1 MARTVKQVMTPRASV
16 FNAAAR
22 DTVARLGDLETGAI
36 DPSAFFDENHFTRG
50 LAELCKKGLDR
61 LDGAYG
67 NGVFDL
73 TQSMGGGKT
82 HSLLSFAM
90 LAKDPDLRARI
101 LPGEGLSAA
110 QGFGAAK
117 VVAFDGN
124 NVNLPFG
131 LWGEIARQLGR
142 LQDFAPFYSPLRAPA
157 PADWAALIGDGPTV
171 ILLDELPIYL
181 QAAEATGVGDSNLA
195 VLTAIALT
203 TLMTAVQET
212 LPRTVVV
219 VSNLSSGWQGG
230 AERLSS
236 ALDSLARQTG
246 RSAEKIVPVDAKG
259 DDLWK
264 ILRRRLFSNAPSEA
278 DMTTAEAEMEAA
290 LKAAERGGLV
300 AGAGFGFIRETADSY
315 PFHPRL
321 KELFLRFKE
330 NDGFQQTRG
339 ILRLAGAAVAAL
351 WSEGN
356 PSDPLLIAPEDFNLS
371 DPGVA
376 KEMSAVNNDLS
387 TALAADVEGA
397 GSTAGFWASKTG
409 LGEIPAAAR
418 TLLMASLARGQ
429 GQSVLGLDENELNT
443 LLVRPGRTLE
453 SIKAAVEKLRSE
465 ALYLHF
471 VGAKM
476 YFRGNK
482 NFVADIREEK
492 KRVAADKVSDAVK
505 GMLEAD
511 FKPGQS
517 TIQQHTLVF
526 PDKGDVLRMC
536 VHSRVLLAVV
546 KPETWGDGGVHS
558 VPKLLLDLFQRDLQ
572 SSNRNRLM
580 VMTLDKGAH
589 GTAEEH
595 ARTVLACE
603 SVLSRKRLEGIPETD
618 PEMRLAAEYMEKA
631 RQNLRQTAASL
642 PSHLYFPKSAD
653 VATGLVDVAATPVD
667 KTMKADRIE
676 STLMG
681 EDKALPQGWTQD
693 PKKVERARKQFE
705 RFVFVS
711 LAPTRREDLLRQSA
725 DAPDWIWLRPGEF
738 ERFSDECRKLD
749 NWRQMPGDMLAKRPS
764 PPGWPV
770 PAPQAQIRN
779 AIVSADEKG
788 RGLCRVSVSV
798 VNGDSVVWEREALPN
813 ESSPAWKG
821 DAAAHDWLWAGFLG
835 RDAANAAAPKGDV
848 SWHVNPNVGVKHS
861 FLRQP
866 NTVLVLEAAPPRPA
880 DASRIR
886 IFFTFDGSAPTN
898 AQARL
903 AYDGPTEVPAGCRA
917 VLVVG
922 EFDGPE
928 GVLRTEVQKFVPP
941 HPPIVG
947 TGSAGAGGGSVEG
960 QGTVDGPRIVADA
973 PILWRVQRID
983 DSNGGATGKIIALL
997 GQRNA
1002 RLKRVGMGLAVGKSF
1017 GTIEFGEAEVSA
1029 GFVDRL
1035 ASLVR
1040 EEAGATVSSIRFN
1053 EAYFEKGEDLVALV
1067 KEMGLD
1073 LPPEEWMQEAVK

>member
-1 MARTVKQVMTPRASV
+1 MARTVKQVMAPRAQV

-22 DTVARLGDLETGAI
+22 DTVARLGDLGTGAI
-36 DPSAFFDENHFTRG
+36 DPAAFFEENHFTRG
-50 LAELCKKGLDR
+50 LAELCKKGLAR
-61 LDGAYG
+61 LEGAYG

-82 HSLLSFAM
+82 HSLLSFAL
-90 LAKDPDLRARI
+90 LAADPALRERV
-101 LPGEGLSAA
+101 LPAEGLDTAK
-110 QGFGAAK
+110 GFGSAK

-131 LWGEIARQLGR
+131 LWGEMARQLGR
-142 LQDFAPFYSPLRAPA
+142 LEDFAPFYSPLRAPA
-157 PADWAALIGDGPTV
+157 PADWVALIGAEPTV

-181 QAAEATGVGDSNLA
+181 QAAEATDVGDSNLA

-203 TLMTAVQET
+203 TLMTAVQES
-212 LPRTVVV
+212 LPNTIVV

-264 ILRRRLFSNAPSEA
+264 ILRRRLFSNSPAEA
-278 DMTTAEAEMEAA
+278 DVAAAESETEAA

-339 ILRLAGAAVAAL
+339 ILRLTGAAVAAL

-356 PSDPLLIAPEDFNLS
+356 ASDPLLIAPEDFDLS

-376 KEMSAVNNDLS
+376 KELSAVNNDLS
-387 TALAADVEGA
+387 TALATDIEGE

-409 LGEIPAAAR
+409 LPEIGAAAR

-429 GQSVLGLDENELNT
+429 GQSALGLDENELST

-453 SIKAAVEKLRSE
+453 SVKSAVERLRSE

-511 FKPGQS
+511 FKPGAA
-517 TIQQHTLVF
+517 TIHRNTLVF
-526 PDKGDVLRMC
+526 PDKTDILRRC
-536 VHSRVLLAVV
+536 DHSGVLLAVV
-546 KPETWGDGGVHS
+546 RPETWGDGGVHS

-580 VMTLDKGAH
+580 VMTLDKVAF

-603 SVLSRKRLEGIPETD
+603 AVLSRKRLEGIPETD

-653 VATGLVDVAATPVD
+653 VTTGLVDVAATPVD

-676 STLMG
+676 ATLMG

-738 ERFSDECRKLD
+738 ERLSDECQRLD
-749 NWRQMPGDMLAKRPS
+749 NWRQMPGDMIAKRP
-764 PPGWPV
+764 PAGWPV
-770 PAPQAQIRN
+770 PAPQAQVRN
-779 AIVSADEKG
+779 AIVSADERG
-788 RGLCRVSVSV
+788 RGLCRVSVQV
-798 VNGDSVVWEREALPN
+798 VNGDSAVWEREALPSD
-813 ESSPAWKG
+813 SSPVWKG

-835 RDAANAAAPKGDV
+835 RDAANPAAPKGEA
-848 SWHVNPNVGVKHS
+848 SWHVNPNVGIKHS

-866 NTVLVLEAAPPRPA
+866 NTVLVLEAAPPRAA

-886 IFFTFDGSAPTN
+886 IFYTFDGSAPTN

-903 AYDGPTEVPAGCRA
+903 AYDGPAEVPADCRA

-941 HPPIVG
+941 ATGVAGVDNKGPEIATQAPVSWKRAERFDDSNC
-947 TGSAGAGGGSVEG
+947 GSAGRLV
-960 QGTVDGPRIVADA
+960 
-973 PILWRVQRID
+973 
-983 DSNGGATGKIIALL
+983 ALL

-1002 RLKRVGMGLAVGKSF
+1002 WLKKVGMGLAVGKTF
-1017 GTIEFGEAEVSA
+1017 GTIEFGDAEVSA

-1035 ASLVR
+1035 ASMVR
-1040 EEAGATVSSIRFN
+1040 EETGATVTSLRFG
-1053 EAYFEKGEDLVALV
+1053 EARFERGEDLVALA

-1073 LPPEEWMQEAVK
+1073 LPPEEWLQEGGE